1 MANKVYTIEE
11 TTITFGGAVGEDVAW
26 SIEGVV
32 NNAGRQSALHDF
44 GVRTIARSSRFKY
57 RLKTQFQATPTL
69 GNSLD
74 LYLKTSDGSSPDNDD
89 GTGDAAV
96 SAIDKLK
103 NLHFL
108 SSLLVDEAAANIVT
122 VVSGARFNLDQ
133 RHVAIVGW
141 NTSGATIHAQDS
153 NSQFSLTPQPD
164 EVQ

>member
-1 MANKVYTIEE
+1 MPNKLYTIEE
-11 TTITFGGAVGEDVAW
+11 TTITFGGAVGDDVAW
-26 SIEGVV
+26 SIEAVT
-32 NNAGRQSALHDF
+32 NNNGRQSALHDF
-44 GVRTIARSSRFKY
+44 GARTTAKSSRFKY

-69 GNSLD
+69 GAALD

-108 SSLLVDEAAANIVT
+108 DSVIVDEAAANIVT
-122 VVSGARFNLDQ
+122 VVSGTIFNLDQ

-141 NTSGATIHAQDS
+141 NTSGATIHATDS
-153 NSQFSLTPQPD
+153 NSQFSLTPQPE